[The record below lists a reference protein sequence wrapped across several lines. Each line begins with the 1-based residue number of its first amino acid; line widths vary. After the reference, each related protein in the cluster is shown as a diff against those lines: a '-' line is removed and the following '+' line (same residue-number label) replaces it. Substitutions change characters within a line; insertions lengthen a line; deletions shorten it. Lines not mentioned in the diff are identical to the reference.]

1 MSDDPTL
8 QEIVVEEALD
18 YVDIESVINGDG
30 IGDEV
35 EAGEIGAAA
44 GARIGERFGR
54 SIGERFGRAIQETAT
69 DAMEEGLSLRSFLEE
84 LVVSLRNA
92 IAAWLEEFG
101 QEGLAE
107 RVAAGE
113 VGGDAEGESVPGDEL
128 EESGEGEGAD
138 ESDDSTTGE
147 GEPDSDEEGETE
159 TEMETE
165 TESDEGG
172 ETETDEDSET
182 ETDTEAIVENGPPS
196 LDTLEDLRRETLE
209 DVLEMLSYRD
219 LQSVAKDVDVKAN
232 LKGAEMR
239 EQIVDAVL
247 EEET

>member
-8 QEIVVEEALD
+8 QDIVVEEALE

-30 IGDEV
+30 IGDKV

-44 GARIGERFGR
+44 GARIGEQFGR
-54 SIGERFGRAIQETAT
+54 SIGERLGRAIQETAT
-69 DAMEEGLSLRSFLEE
+69 DAMEEGLSLRTFLEE

-113 VGGDAEGESVPGDEL
+113 AGGDVGVADEAGDEL
-128 EESGEGEGAD
+128 D
-138 ESDDSTTGE
+138 ESDEGMGDETDDSTAEE
-147 GEPDSDEEGETE
+147 GSTDSDEEE
-159 TEMETE
+159 E

-172 ETETDEDSET
+172 EA

-219 LQSVAKDVDVKAN
+219 LQSVAKDVGVKAN
-232 LKGAEMR
+232 LKGDEMR
-239 EQIVDAVL
+239 EQIVDAVID
-247 EEET
+247 EES

>member
-30 IGDEV
+30 VGDEL

-54 SIGERFGRAIQETAT
+54 SIGERLGGAIQETAT
-69 DAMEEGLSLRSFLEE
+69 DAIEEGLSLRTFLEE

-113 VGGDAEGESVPGDEL
+113 AEGDAKEESATDDAL
-128 EESGEGEGAD
+128 EESDEGEEGD
-138 ESDDSTTGE
+138 ESDDSTTEDGE
-147 GEPDSDEEGETE
+147 SDSGEEG
-159 TEMETE
+159 
-165 TESDEGG
+165 
-172 ETETDEDSET
+172 ET

-219 LQSVAKDVDVKAN
+219 LQSVAKDVGVKAN
-232 LKGAEMR
+232 LKGDEMR

-247 EEET
+247 EDET

>member
-1 MSDDPTL
+1 MSDDPSL
-8 QEIVVEEALD
+8 QEIVVEEALE
-18 YVDIESVINGDG
+18 YVDIESVLNGDG

-54 SIGERFGRAIQETAT
+54 SIGERLGRAIQETAT
-69 DAMEEGLSLRSFLEE
+69 DAMEEGLSLRTFLEE

-107 RVAAGE
+107 RVAASEAVGE
-113 VGGDAEGESVPGDEL
+113 AEDADEAGDETGEADAGEGDETDTD
-128 EESGEGEGAD
+128 EES
-138 ESDDSTTGE
+138 ESESE
-147 GEPDSDEEGETE
+147 SET
-159 TEMETE
+159 
-165 TESDEGG
+165 
-172 ETETDEDSET
+172 ET

-219 LQSVAKDVDVKAN
+219 LQSVAKDVGVKAN
-232 LKGAEMR
+232 LKGDEMR
-239 EQIVDAVL
+239 EQIVDAVID
-247 EEET
+247 EES

>member
-18 YVDIESVINGDG
+18 YVDIESVFNGDG

-54 SIGERFGRAIQETAT
+54 SIGERLGRAIQETAT
-69 DAMEEGLSLRSFLEE
+69 DAMEEGLSLRTFLKE

-101 QEGLAE
+101 QEALAE
-107 RVAAGE
+107 QVAAGE
-113 VGGDAEGESVPGDEL
+113 AEGDAEDADEAGDETGESDAGEGDE
-128 EESGEGEGAD
+128 S
-138 ESDDSTTGE
+138 
-147 GEPDSDEEGETE
+147 
-159 TEMETE
+159 
-165 TESDEGG
+165 
-172 ETETDEDSET
+172 ETDEKSESESES
-182 ETDTEAIVENGPPS
+182 ETDTEALVENGPPS

-219 LQSVAKDVDVKAN
+219 LQSVAKDVGVKAN
-232 LKGAEMR
+232 LKGEEMR
-239 EQIVDAVL
+239 EQIVDAVID
-247 EEET
+247 EES